1 MPVTAITVPQRIASS
16 AVEMVTVPTVSADA
30 VSPMAD
36 TPAEAPPVKGIAI
49 IPPMIRAAAPTLDAF
64 FTLARLLI
72 DLASSP
78 VTRIRGCFFGLRIS
92 DLKTL
97 RWEQILE
104 GNSFELLEKK
114 TGKRRI
120 VRINA
125 GFQKHIKDCYK
136 KLKSPD
142 MNQFVFLSREHQVY
156 STQRINV
163 IFKEVKKRYGIK
175 INHFSTHSL
184 RKTFGRKVVDSAGND
199 SEMGLRQ
206 EEIGEVYDGLEF

>member
-1 MPVTAITVPQRIASS
+1 MSIKHSNTTSDYLEWDTMISLVHRLFRDENYRIS
-16 AVEMVTVPTVSADA
+16 
-30 VSPMAD
+30 
-36 TPAEAPPVKGIAI
+36 
-49 IPPMIRAAAPTLDAF
+49 
-64 FTLARLLI
+64 LLI
-72 DLASSP
+72 GY
-78 VTRIRGCFFGLRIS
+78 GCFFGLRIS

-156 STQRINV
+156 ST
-163 IFKEVKKRYGIK
+163 
-175 INHFSTHSL
+175 
-184 RKTFGRKVVDSAGND
+184 
-199 SEMGLRQ
+199 
-206 EEIGEVYDGLEF
+206 